1 MLKALLFRSCILISL
16 LTVVTPA
23 VLAQEVLFSDDFS
36 DEGSGWA
43 TFRDKG
49 GEVFYKDGELRIK
62 DYPFHQVATW
72 TSPSQLF
79 TDFVLDVDT
88 RLVDGTDS
96 NWQIV
101 CFRLKDDYN
110 YYGFH
115 ISADGWYYIN
125 KVVDQKGTTL
135 VQPIRSAYIQQGKGA
150 NNHIQIEA
158 IGSNLSFS
166 VNSHKLREIT
176 DETFSQ
182 GDIALAAAA
191 LKGSYT
197 EVAFDNL
204 GVTKPPPA
212 H

>member
-16 LTVVTPA
+16 LSAVTPA
-23 VLAQEVLFSDDFS
+23 VFAQEVLISDDFS

-43 TFRDKG
+43 TFRDAG
-49 GEVFYKDGELRIK
+49 GEVVYRDCELHIK
-62 DYPFHQVATW
+62 DYPFYQVATW
-72 TSPSQLF
+72 TSPSQSF

-96 NWQIV
+96 NWQVV
-101 CFRLKDDYN
+101 CIRLKDDYN

-125 KVVDQKGTTL
+125 KVVDQEGTNL
-135 VQPIRSAYIQQGKGA
+135 VEPIRSAYIQQGKDA
-150 NNHIQIEA
+150 NNHLQIEA

-166 VNSHKLREIT
+166 ANGHKLREIA

-182 GDIALAAAA
+182 GDIGLAAAA
-191 LKGSYT
+191 LKGPYT

-204 GVTKPPPA
+204 VVTKPPGAP
-212 H
+212 